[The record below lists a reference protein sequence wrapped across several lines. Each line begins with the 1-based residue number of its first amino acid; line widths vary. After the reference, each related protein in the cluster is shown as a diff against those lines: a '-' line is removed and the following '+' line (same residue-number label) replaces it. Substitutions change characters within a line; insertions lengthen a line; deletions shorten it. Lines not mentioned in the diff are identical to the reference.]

1 MKQLIRNSGIRMK
14 ISSCNLLQFPIIMNR
29 EKYYMDR
36 PKPDGREDIVAILRI
51 EVIVSKTYTIS
62 VYSLSTA
69 SISSS
74 LKGLEI

>member
-1 MKQLIRNSGIRMK
+1 
-14 ISSCNLLQFPIIMNR
+14 
-29 EKYYMDR
+29 MDR